1 MSNNK
6 SHNAVR
12 AMIEGATMVA
22 YAEILGTFPKL
33 WRMPQ
38 GGSVTLMMLPIV
50 IYALRWGLGQGL
62 LAGLALGLL
71 DIVMGDGFIAI
82 GWQSVLGDYVVALTA
97 LGLAGIGHKKGLPGV
112 IVGSIAGCLGRFV
125 SIWVTGATLWGEYM
139 PETFLG
145 LTMTNEWF
153 YSFLYNGITVGVSG
167 LVTVVVCVA
176 LYNVK
181 AIQKFMLGQ
190 DIA

>member
-12 AMIEGATMVA
+12 ALIEGALMVA
-22 YAEILGTFPKL
+22 VAEILGTFLKI
-33 WRMPQ
+33 WHMPE
-38 GGSVTLMMLPIV
+38 GGSVSLMMLPI
-50 IYALRWGLGQGL
+50 ILYALRWGLGQGL

-71 DIVMGDGFIAI
+71 DIVTGDGFIAI
-82 GWQSVLGDYVVALTA
+82 GWQSIIGDYLVALTA
-97 LGLAGIGHKKGLPGV
+97 LGLAGVGHKKGLPGV
-112 IVGSIAGCLGRFV
+112 IVGSIVGCLGRFI

-139 PETFLG
+139 YDIYG
-145 LTMTNEWF
+145 LPMDNEF
-153 YSFLYNGITVGVSG
+153 VYSFLYNLPILVSGVITVII
-167 LVTVVVCVA
+167 CVA

-181 AIQKFMLGQ
+181 ALQKYMLGQ

>member
-12 AMIEGATMVA
+12 ALVEGATVVA
-22 YAEILGTFPKL
+22 YAEVLGMIKIGHLPN
-33 WRMPQ
+33 
-38 GGSVTLMMLPIV
+38 GGSVSLMMLPI
-50 IYALRWGLGQGL
+50 ILYALRWGLGQGL

-71 DIVMGDGFIAI
+71 DIVTGDGFIAI
-82 GWQSVLGDYVVALTA
+82 GWQSVIGDYIAACTLI
-97 LGLAGIGHKKGLPGV
+97 GLAGVGHKKGLPGV
-112 IVGSIAGCLGRFV
+112 VIGSVVGCLGRFAAV
-125 SIWVTGATLWGEYM
+125 WVTGATLWGEYM

-153 YSFLYNGITVGVSG
+153 YSFLYNGITVGLSG
-167 LVTVVVCVA
+167 LVTVIICVL

-181 AIQKFMLGQ
+181 AIQKYMLGQ

>member
-12 AMIEGATMVA
+12 ALIEGALMVA
-22 YAEILGTFPKL
+22 VAEILGTFLKI
-33 WRMPQ
+33 WHMPE
-38 GGSVTLMMLPIV
+38 GGSVSLMMLPI
-50 IYALRWGLGQGL
+50 ILYALRWGLGQGL

-71 DIVMGDGFIAI
+71 DIVTGDGFIAI
-82 GWQSVLGDYVVALTA
+82 GWQSIIGDYLVALTA
-97 LGLAGIGHKKGLPGV
+97 LGLAGVGHKKGLPGV
-112 IVGSIAGCLGRFV
+112 IVGSIVGCLGRFI

-139 PETFLG
+139 YDIYG
-145 LTMTNEWF
+145 LPMDNEF
-153 YSFLYNGITVGVSG
+153 VYSFLYNLPILVSGVITVII
-167 LVTVVVCVA
+167 CVA

-181 AIQKFMLGQ
+181 AIQKYMLGQ